1 MGITEK
7 ETSNYSKKN
16 KTKQNKKTLK
26 SWFFEKIRKVS
37 SPLMSLIRRKKEKTQ
52 ITDTRNGRR
61 ARQAPNV
68 TVLWEWSF

>member
-7 ETSNYSKKN
+7 ETSNYSK

-52 ITDTRNGRR
+52 IIDTRNGRR
-61 ARQAPNV
+61 ARQAPDV